1 MPTKLMKKYPKHA
14 EMQYLEVINDVIET
28 GKYKDDRTSTGIY
41 TKFGNQMRYDLQHS
55 FPVLTTKDVF
65 WRGVAEELLW
75 FVKGETNAKLL
86 SDKKI
91 KIWDGNASREF
102 LDNLGLKDREEWDL
116 GPVYG
121 FQWRHFGAKY
131 ENMHKDYTNEGVD
144 QLASVIN
151 TIKTNPQSRRI
162 VLTAW
167 NPSAIPEMALPPCH
181 IFAQFYVSGDEKP
194 KLSCQMYQRSC
205 DLGLGVPFNIASYAL
220 LTCMLAQVCGL
231 ERGEFIH
238 SLGDSHIYSNH
249 VEPLKEQLKRIPH
262 PFPQLSIDPSI
273 TEIDK
278 FEYSHFKL
286 VNYTHDKKIKMPMAV

>member
-1 MPTKLMKKYPKHA
+1 MAKYPKHP
-14 EMQYLEVINDVIET
+14 EMQYLEIIENVIET
-28 GKYKDDRTSTGIY
+28 GKFKDDRTGTGIY
-41 TKFGNQMRYDLQHS
+41 TKFGHQMRYDLQHS

-131 ENMHKDYTNEGVD
+131 DTMHKDYTNEGVD
-144 QLASVIN
+144 QLAQIIN
-151 TIKTNPQSRRI
+151 TIKTNPNSRRI
-162 VLTAW
+162 VMTAW

-181 IFAQFYVSGDEKP
+181 IFAQFYVSGDEVGKQ

-220 LTCMLAQVCGL
+220 LTCMLA
-231 ERGEFIH
+231 
-238 SLGDSHIYSNH
+238 
-249 VEPLKEQLKRIPH
+249 
-262 PFPQLSIDPSI
+262 
-273 TEIDK
+273 
-278 FEYSHFKL
+278 
-286 VNYTHDKKIKMPMAV
+286 